1 MGLSGAGLSY
11 LHAEGSVSAKI
22 ADRLASGQKLQA
34 AWTIKIWD
42 DGALSIEG
50 PIDDKVFVL
59 AVLENA
65 KDAVRNH
72 RDPRMVDIIIPKK
85 DVSLG

>member
-1 MGLSGAGLSY
+1 VVLQGEGLRELLS
-11 LHAEGSVSAKI
+11 EGSVSAKI

-34 AWTIKIWD
+34 SWTIKIWD

-50 PIDDKVFVL
+50 PIADKIFVL

-72 RDPRMVDIIIPKK
+72 RDPRMVDIVIPGK
-85 DVSLG
+85 DISLP